1 MHGIIHRVGA
11 PELYEWEC
19 AEPWPLPILSPCTAL
34 NYGCDWPVALSFSH
48 FDSPAVVVCIVELR
62 SLYTLPALSMFC
74 PNMSSEQQ
82 ERKVRNLASAVL
94 NFIASANT
102 EEKKILFYLIF
113 ISS

>member
-34 NYGCDWPVALSFSH
+34 NCGC
-48 FDSPAVVVCIVELR
+48 DSPAVVACIVELR

-102 EEKKILFYLIF
+102 EEKKILF
-113 ISS
+113 